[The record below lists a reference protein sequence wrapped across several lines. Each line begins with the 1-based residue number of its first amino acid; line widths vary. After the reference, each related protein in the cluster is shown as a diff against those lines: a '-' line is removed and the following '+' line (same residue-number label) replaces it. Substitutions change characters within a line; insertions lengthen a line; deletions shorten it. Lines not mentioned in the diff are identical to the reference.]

1 MFNKN
6 MNIAMNSDRD
16 YLYFTSEDNMI
27 TYTIEKAGGVYYLYR
42 TDRDKSFDDRLD
54 KEVMIMYDNNIMKL
68 IDYVLKDR

>member
-16 YLYFTSEDNMI
+16 YLYFTTEDNMI
-27 TYTIEKAGGVYYLYR
+27 TYTIEKGNGVYYLYR

-54 KEVMIMYDNNIMKL
+54 KEVMIMHDDNIMVL
-68 IDYVLKDR
+68 IDYVLKDK

>member
-16 YLYFTSEDNMI
+16 YLYFTTEDNM
-27 TYTIEKAGGVYYLYR
+27 TMYTIEKAGGVYYLYR
-42 TDRDKSFDDRLD
+42 RDNDKSFDDRLD

-68 IDYVLKDR
+68 IDYVLKDK